1 MIYEVTRSNGLP
13 LFFQGADKDEK
24 RYRIKVSIFLEKN
37 GRVENYKD
45 FIIPIDEWDLSFYY
59 YLILLNDIEISKF
72 KDQKKGG
79 SENDK

>member
-13 LFFQGADKDEK
+13 LFFQGSDKDEK
-24 RYRIKVSIFLEKN
+24 RYTIKVSIFLEKN
-37 GRVENYKD
+37 DRVENYKD
-45 FIIPIDEWDLSFYY
+45 FVIPIDEWDLSFYY

>member
-1 MIYEVTRSNGLP
+1 MIYEVTRSNGIP
-13 LFFQGADKDEK
+13 LFFQGPDKDEK
-24 RYRIKVSIFLEKN
+24 RYTIKVSIFLEKN
-37 GRVENYKD
+37 DRVENYKD